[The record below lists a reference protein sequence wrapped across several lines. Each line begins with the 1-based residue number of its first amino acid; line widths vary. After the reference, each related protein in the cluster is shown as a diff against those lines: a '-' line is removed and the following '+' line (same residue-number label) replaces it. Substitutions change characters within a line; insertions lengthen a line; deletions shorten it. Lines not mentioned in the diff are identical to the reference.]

1 MKNRLTLTILLL
13 LTSLVNSYGQTS
25 SEYTSGITQFI
36 NWISDLDKVLLNITD
51 NEKLKSIDRELG
63 YASYDINRIAWQKE
77 YLASSISSL
86 KDVNENHE
94 IEELKPMVD
103 DLIRD
108 IDTLISRLWN
118 IKGKVSQ
125 TDQAAVDKIIKD
137 ISSGYRYKKL
147 LYLKEIK
154 KFLIGE
160 NIPLS
165 KVIEE
170 AKKSKEIADQA
181 TEKIVEAR
189 SKIRLKLN

>member
-1 MKNRLTLTILLL
+1 MICD
-13 LTSLVNSYGQTS
+13 S
-25 SEYTSGITQFI
+25 F
-36 NWISDLDKVLLNITD
+36 
-51 NEKLKSIDRELG
+51 
-63 YASYDINRIAWQKE
+63 A
-77 YLASSISSL
+77 
-86 KDVNENHE
+86 
-94 IEELKPMVD
+94 
-103 DLIRD
+103 
-108 IDTLISRLWN
+108 SRLWN